1 MFSRHESWFC
11 CHSPKIASPKIAGPK
26 RSGMQDQGDL
36 CDLVDG
42 QMGE

>member
-11 CHSPKIASPKIAGPK
+11 CHSPKIAGPK
-26 RSGMQDQGDL
+26 SSGMQDQGDL